1 MSDKKTRT
9 YNSDVASMPT
19 LQPVKPARSHPIRRP
34 EEIPDEKDRSGQNK
48 RMDQVMRLI
57 EHFKTR

>member
-1 MSDKKTRT
+1 MADKNART
-9 YNSDVASMPT
+9 YNSDVPAMPT
-19 LQPVKPARSHPIRRP
+19 LQPAKPARSHPIRR
-34 EEIPDEKDRSGQNK
+34 EDEILEEKDRSGQDN

>member
-9 YNSDVASMPT
+9 YNSNVPALPT
-19 LQPVKPARSHPIRRP
+19 LQPVKPPRSHVIRR
-34 EEIPDEKDRSGQNK
+34 EEDIPDEKDRSGQNN

>member
-1 MSDKKTRT
+1 MADKKTRT
-9 YNSDVASMPT
+9 YDSDVLAMRT
-19 LQPVKPARSHPIRRP
+19 LQPVKPTRNHPVRR
-34 EEIPDEKDRSGQNK
+34 EDEVLEEKDRSGQDN

>member
-9 YNSDVASMPT
+9 YNADVPVMPT
-19 LQPVKPARSHPIRRP
+19 LQPLKPVHTRPNRR
-34 EEIPDEKDRSGQNK
+34 EDEDLERKEQTGQNN